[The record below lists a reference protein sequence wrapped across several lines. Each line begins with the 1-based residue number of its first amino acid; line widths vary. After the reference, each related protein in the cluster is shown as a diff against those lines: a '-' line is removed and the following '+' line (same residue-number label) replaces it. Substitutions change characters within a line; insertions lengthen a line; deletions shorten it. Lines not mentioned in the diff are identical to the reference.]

1 MEALL
6 NDATF
11 WTAVAFAVFVLLV
24 WWKLR
29 DTLASALKARGESIR
44 EELEIAEKLKEE
56 AQAALSEL
64 QKKQREAAQQAEAII
79 NNAKAEVETVKANAQ
94 KALDESLARREQ
106 QAKDKIAQAEQ
117 AAINEVR
124 NLAVDLAIA
133 ASREV
138 LTEQLSGKAG
148 DTLLDNAIEGL
159 SDKLH

>member
-11 WTAVAFAVFVLLV
+11 WTAIAFVIFVLLV
-24 WWKLR
+24 ILKLR
-29 DTLASALKARGESIR
+29 APLATAAKARGEGIR
-44 EELEIAEKLKEE
+44 KELETAEKLKEE
-56 AQAALSEL
+56 AQAALATL

-79 NNAKAEVETVKANAQ
+79 NNAKAEVETMKDNAQ
-94 KALDESLARREQ
+94 KTLDESLKRREQ

-124 NLAVDLAIA
+124 SLAVDLAIA

-138 LTEQLSGKAG
+138 LTEQLAGKSGDA
-148 DTLLDNAIEGL
+148 LLDTAIEGL